1 MELYVA
7 NAFTGE
13 RFGGNPAGVVPLG
26 QAPFPPEADMQRIAA
41 LIKHSETAF
50 VRESS
55 AGAFSLRYYSPCM
68 EVDLCGHA
76 TIAAFRVLYAE
87 KALPAGD
94 YRIETRAGALG
105 LRLEADAVWLDMAP
119 GRIRH
124 TLPREDALAVYASL
138 GLSEADAPEG
148 LPACVVG
155 TGLDDIM
162 LPVKSLASLQAASLD
177 REALIKLSRHYGVA
191 GAHLF
196 CLDDPHCTAHCRNFA
211 PLYDIDEECA
221 TGTANGALTH
231 YLHQQGVIP
240 LGQEQRF
247 LQGEA
252 MGRPSVIRSRTDEQ
266 GHICIGGGAVIMI
279 AGELR

>member
-1 MELYVA
+1 MEFFVA
-7 NAFTGE
+7 NAFTDE

-26 QAPFPPEADMQRIAA
+26 EAPFPPAEEMRRIAA
-41 LIKHSETAF
+41 LLKHSETAF
-50 VRESS
+50 VRQS
-55 AGAFSLRYYSPCM
+55 GGGGFSLRYYSPGM

-76 TIAAFRVLYAE
+76 TIAAFRVLREE

-94 YRIETRAGALG
+94 YRIDTRAGRLG
-105 LRLEADAVWLDMAP
+105 VRLEKDSVWLDMAP
-119 GRIRH
+119 GRIRQTLSREE
-124 TLPREDALAVYASL
+124 TLPVYAAL
-138 GLSEADAPEG
+138 GLSEADAPEN

-162 LPVKSLASLQAASLD
+162 LPVNSLASLNAARLD
-177 REALIKLSRHYGVA
+177 REALMALSRQYDVT

-196 CLDDPHCTAHCRNFA
+196 CLDDPNYTAHCRNFA
-211 PLYDIDEECA
+211 PLYEIDEECA

-231 YLHQQGVIP
+231 YLCQQGILP
-240 LGQEQRF
+240 LGREQRF

-252 MGRPSVIRSRTDEQ
+252 MNRPSLVLSRTDEQ
-266 GHICIGGGAVIMI
+266 GHIRIGGGAVVMI